1 MLTKTDAEELLEQ
14 LYATAEVLG
23 SEIKPA
29 AASLMI
35 RDLRQYQ
42 RGEIEQSLARCRSEL
57 TGRLTLA
64 AILERMPSA
73 DAYLSAN
80 EAWAL
85 ALSGEDDMDT
95 IVWTEEVAAAMGV
108 ARPVLDLGDKVGAR
122 MAFIG
127 AYERE
132 IAQAKAEGRKPKWTV
147 SLGYSP
153 ERRQDAI
160 SEAVKMG
167 RLEAPKV
174 EHLLPAPHGFKDPD
188 EADTPE
194 EKAKVKA
201 NINFL
206 RSLLED
212 DGSAKQEAE
221 LERRRQEEVRRQE
234 LIEQAEDRQRGVA

>member
-23 SEIKPA
+23 NEIKPA

-35 RDLRQYQ
+35 RDLRQYE
-42 RGEIEQSLARCRSEL
+42 RGEIEQALARCRSEL
-57 TGRLTLA
+57 SGRLTLA

-73 DAYLSAN
+73 DAFMSPN

-95 IVWTEEVAAAMGV
+95 IVWTEEVAAAMGT
-108 ARPVLDLGDKVGAR
+108 ARPVLDIGDKVGAR

-132 IAQAKAEGRKPKWTV
+132 VAKAKAEGRTPKWQV

-160 SEAVKMG
+160 SEAIKKG

-174 EHLLPAPHGFKDPD
+174 EHLLPSPHGFKDPD
-188 EADTPE
+188 EELPPD
-194 EKAKVKA
+194 EKERVQA
-201 NINFL
+201 NIRHL
-206 RSLLED
+206 RSLLD
-212 DGSAKQEAE
+212 DDNDAKAEAE
-221 LERRRQEEVRRQE
+221 EERRRQLEKRRNE
-234 LIEQAEDRQRGVA
+234 LIKQAEDRQRGVA

>member
-1 MLTKTDAEELLEQ
+1 MLTKIDAEELLEQ

-35 RDLRQYQ
+35 RDLRQYP

-108 ARPVLDLGDKVGAR
+108 ARPVLDLGDKIGAR

-127 AYERE
+127 AYDRE
-132 IAQAKAEGRKPKWTV
+132 IAKAKAEGRKPKWTV
-147 SLGYSP
+147 SLGHSP

-160 SEAVKMG
+160 SEAIKKG
-167 RLEAPKV
+167 LLEAPKV
-174 EHLLPAPHGFKDPD
+174 EHLLPAPHGFKQPD
-188 EADTPE
+188 ESIAPE
-194 EKAKVKA
+194 EKARVQA
-201 NINFL
+201 NIQHL
-206 RSLLED
+206 RSLLD
-212 DGSAKQEAE
+212 SDSSAKAEAE
-221 LERRRQEEVRRQE
+221 AERQRQQEIRRQE
-234 LIEQAEDRQRGVA
+234 LLEQADNRQRGVA

>member
-35 RDLRQYQ
+35 RDLRQYP

-132 IAQAKAEGRKPKWTV
+132 IAKAKAEGRKPKWTV

-174 EHLLPAPHGFKDPD
+174 EHLLPAPHGFK
-188 EADTPE
+188 EADKDASEE
-194 EKAKVKA
+194 EKAKVNA
-201 NINFL
+201 NIRQL
-206 RSLLED
+206 REMLND
-212 DGSAKQEAE
+212 DGQTKADAE
-221 LERRRQEEVRRQE
+221 EERRRQMEIRRQE
-234 LIEQAEDRQRGVA
+234 LLQQADDRQRGVA

>member
-1 MLTKTDAEELLEQ
+1 MLTKIDAEQLLEQ

-29 AASLMI
+29 AATLMI
-35 RDLRQYQ
+35 RDLRQYP
-42 RGEIEQSLARCRSEL
+42 RCEIEQSLARCRSEI

-73 DAYLSAN
+73 DAFLSAN

-108 ARPVLDLGDKVGAR
+108 ARPVLDIGDKVGAR

-127 AYERE
+127 AYDRE
-132 IAQAKAEGRKPKWTV
+132 VAKAKAEGRKPKWQV

-160 SEAVKMG
+160 SEAIKLG

-174 EHLLPAPHGFKDPD
+174 EHLLPAPHGFKDPSD
-188 EADTPE
+188 ETDPE
-194 EKAKVKA
+194 AKERA
-201 NINFL
+201 QASINHL
-206 RSLLED
+206 RSLLDD
-212 DGSAKQEAE
+212 DGQAKADAEA
-221 LERRRQEEVRRQE
+221 ERRRQVEARRQE
-234 LIEQAEDRQRGVA
+234 LIEQANERKRGAA

>member
-35 RDLRQYQ
+35 RDLRQYP

-73 DAYLSAN
+73 NEFLSPN

-132 IAQAKAEGRKPKWTV
+132 IAKAKAEGRKPKWTV

-174 EHLLPAPHGFKDPD
+174 EHLLPAPHGFK
-188 EADTPE
+188 EADKDASEE
-194 EKAKVKA
+194 EKAKVNA
-201 NINFL
+201 NIRQL
-206 RSLLED
+206 REMLND
-212 DGSAKQEAE
+212 DGQTKADAE
-221 LERRRQEEVRRQE
+221 EERRRQMEIRRQE
-234 LIEQAEDRQRGVA
+234 LLQQADDRQRGVA